1 MDVVLDELPVD
12 DVGLES
18 NVTEVSMYAGFSLS
32 IYMTSSRLFIC
43 IVKCLSVRLMTGNGP
58 S

>member
-1 MDVVLDELPVD
+1 MLDELPVD
-12 DVGLES
+12 DVGSES

-32 IYMTSSRLFIC
+32 IAMTSSQLFIC
-43 IVKCLSVRLMTGNGP
+43 IVKCLFVCLITGNGP